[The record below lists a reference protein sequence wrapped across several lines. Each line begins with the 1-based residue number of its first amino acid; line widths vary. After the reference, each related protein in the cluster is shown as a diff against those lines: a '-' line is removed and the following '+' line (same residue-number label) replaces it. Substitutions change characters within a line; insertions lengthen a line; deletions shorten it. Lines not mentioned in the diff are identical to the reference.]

1 MEQVANTIELKSVLE
16 GWGVFIFCSAI
27 SILGLIAGRVFKN
40 YIISWISAGASLF
53 SLIIYSIFGKIVQD
67 PFGVIITDKILFA
80 SCLIISILGIVS
92 LFVSFG
98 ELSAKEKLYPE
109 YFFFLSLA
117 SIGGIIMTSS
127 KDFLTLFISKEIL
140 SFPIYA
146 MIYALRDRFGVE
158 SAFKYF
164 VSSAVFSLFYL
175 LGLGLIFASSGSI
188 AIAEPQ
194 GILGLLGLYLI
205 LFDLF
210 FKAGAAPFHFW
221 VPDVYQ
227 GAPSSTVVFAGSVV
241 KFSSF
246 LAIMRIFDLTKQIQ
260 TPLLEI
266 VVILSV
272 IIGIFSALVQK
283 ELKRLIAYSSISHAG
298 FISLILFGIG
308 NEEFKN
314 FFIFYLA
321 TYSIAFAGAFSI
333 LSLFKN
339 TLVNVEDISGFSRA
353 HRFFAAMLTIFFV
366 SFAGLPPLAGF
377 QGKYFAFITAL
388 SAGEI
393 LLVVISAAAS
403 IASLYFY
410 FLPLTKSFIEEPKTK
425 LGFEFSIN
433 PAVGLIVL
441 LLSAITI
448 YFGIRPYDFI
458 ILLEG
463 IPLSF

>member
-1 MEQVANTIELKSVLE
+1 MEQVTNTIELKSVLE
-16 GWGVFIFCSAI
+16 GWGVFIFSSAI
-27 SILGLIAGRVFKN
+27 SILGLIASRVFKN

-175 LGLGLIFASSGSI
+175 LGLGLIFSSSGSI

-353 HRFFAAMLTIFFV
+353 HRFFAAMLTIFFI

-393 LLVVISAAAS
+393 SVVLISAAAS

-448 YFGIRPYDFI
+448 YFGIRPHDFI